1 MKTYGQDT
9 ASFKLSKTYRIHNGH
24 IEGNIDGLDAVRQ
37 SIYLILSTERY
48 QYVIYSGDYGVE
60 LAGLIGKRKSYIEG
74 DVERRITEALL
85 EDDRIQDIK
94 DFTITFDREEAKIT
108 FTAVTIFGETEI
120 ERSVAVG

>member
-9 ASFKLSKTYRIHNGH
+9 ASFKLSKKYRIHNGH

>member
-9 ASFKLSKTYRIHNGH
+9 ASFKPSKTYRIHNGH
-24 IEGNIDGLDAVRQ
+24 IEGNIDGLD
-37 SIYLILSTERY
+37 
-48 QYVIYSGDYGVE
+48 GDYGVE

>member
-1 MKTYGQDT
+1 M
-9 ASFKLSKTYRIHNGH
+9 
-24 IEGNIDGLDAVRQ
+24 RQ

>member
-9 ASFKLSKTYRIHNGH
+9 ASFKPSKTYRIHNGH